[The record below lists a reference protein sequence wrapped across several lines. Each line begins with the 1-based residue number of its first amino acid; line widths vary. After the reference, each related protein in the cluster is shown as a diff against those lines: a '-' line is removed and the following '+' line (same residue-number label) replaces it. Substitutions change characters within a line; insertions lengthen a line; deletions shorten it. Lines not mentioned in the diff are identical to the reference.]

1 MRRSLAPLLIAGLL
15 AASCSSTGTDAASG
29 ASDPSTSSSVA
40 ATSTDAPTDDS
51 QPPTTTADATTTTP
65 ATSTTAAPVESND
78 LVDACVVE
86 RPAEV
91 GLQSEALESGGVE
104 YRYQWTLPSSYDGT
118 PLAVVLDFHP
128 IGFSGPVQAQ
138 ISRMAELAEAEGFL
152 AVQPTG
158 PPTST
163 DDRNVWELTQF
174 DEPDRDDVAFVADLL
189 DQLADDICIDRDRVY
204 AIGMSSGALFTSNL
218 VCRFSEHLAAAVS
231 VAGVT
236 HDDGCSPARAVP
248 YLAFHGT
255 ADTTI
260 PYDGSGQSTLEGA
273 EAAGDFFTQVMP
285 EEFGEFATDFG
296 CVDPIDTPITEKV
309 SVRTWPECPVELAFY
324 TIADGGHTWPNSEL
338 FLSIDPDNTTT
349 ELDATTIAWE
359 FFQRHQR

>member
-1 MRRSLAPLLIAGLL
+1 MRRLLALLVVLGLL
-15 AASCSSTGTDAASG
+15 AASCSSSGTDAASD
-29 ASDPSTSSSVA
+29 AS
-40 ATSTDAPTDDS
+40 DAPTTSTTDAAQAEDPSSTTEAGDVATTDPDDV
-51 QPPTTTADATTTTP
+51 ATTT
-65 ATSTTAAPVESND
+65 STTGAPR
-78 LVDACVVE
+78 VDACVTE

-104 YRYQWTLPSSYDGT
+104 YRYQWTLPSTYDGT

-138 ISRMAELAEAEGFL
+138 ISGMAELAESEGFL

-158 PPTST
+158 PPGNG
-163 DDRNVWELTQF
+163 DDRNVWELSQF
-174 DEPDRDDVAFVADLL
+174 DEPDRDDVAFVSDLL
-189 DQLADDICIDRDRVY
+189 DRLGSNVCIDRDRIF
-204 AIGMSSGALFTSNL
+204 AIGMSSGSLFTSNL

-236 HDDGCSPARAVP
+236 HDDGCEPSQAVP

-260 PYDGSGQSTLEGA
+260 PFDGSGQSTLDGA

-285 EEFGEFATDFG
+285 DEFAEFAADFG
-296 CVDPIDTPITEKV
+296 CTDPIDTPVTEKV
-309 SVRTWPECPVELAFY
+309 SVRTWPGCVVELAFY
-324 TIADGGHTWPNSEL
+324 TVVDGGHTWPNSEL
-338 FLSIDPDNTTT
+338 FLSIDPENTTT
-349 ELDATTIAWE
+349 ELDATAIAWE
-359 FFQRHQR
+359 FFQRHGA